1 MPGEDVLSTFKG
13 SAYEALAG
21 TSQAAPHVSGVAALL
36 VARGVRGQAAVKRI
50 LATATDLGPPGND
63 AEYGAGLV
71 NARAAV
77 AGLGGGAAA
86 TGAPRR
92 AAPRRKPPSCA
103 SSAGSGARRVL
114 RRGIRLRVRSPRR
127 AGCACGCTARGP

>member
-50 LATATDLGPPGND
+50 LATATDLGR
-63 AEYGAGLV
+63 AGQRRRV
-71 NARAAV
+71 RRRARQRAR
-77 AGLGGGAAA
+77 GGGGA
-86 TGAPRR
+86 GRRR
-92 AAPRRKPPSCA
+92 AAAGGARGRHGPGRCPPSCA

-114 RRGIRLRVRSPRR
+114 RRGIRVRVRAVR
-127 AGCACGCTARGP
+127 ARAACACG